1 MENID
6 TKKITNVWKK
16 EGKELKTPIVLFAV
30 YIDKVYYVIRDDSVI
45 IFMIPSNCDTTY
57 ALPKK
62 YCSVKKDKS
71 GNKYYKIDNIENASL
86 VSCPTSKND
95 LEKLILDNIITNPKC

>member
-1 MENID
+1 MN
-6 TKKITNVWKK
+6 K
-16 EGKELKTPIVLFAV
+16 EGKDLKSPIIFFAV
-30 YIDKVYYVIRDDSVI
+30 YMDKLYYVIRDDSVI

-71 GNKYYKIDNIENASL
+71 GEKYYKIDNIENASL
-86 VSCPTSKND
+86 VSCPNSKND
-95 LEKLILDNIITNPKC
+95 MEKLVSDYIISNINC